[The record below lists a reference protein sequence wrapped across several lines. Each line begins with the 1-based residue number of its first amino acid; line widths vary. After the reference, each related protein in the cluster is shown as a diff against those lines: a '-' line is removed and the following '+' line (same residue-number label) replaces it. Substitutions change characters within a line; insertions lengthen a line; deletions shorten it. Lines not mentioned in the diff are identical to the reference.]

1 MFSSAQSTSTSNMVA
16 VGTGHSQLTGESK
29 DEYPKWLRLLR
40 IALNNM
46 RVLDTETDDK
56 VRVSMG
62 NTPIAQNYGKSRGV
76 VTQVMLDE
84 DEDGLRSSGF
94 KIGDTILRGTDRR
107 EYVKAIELRVRER
120 KHVIAT
126 IMLLAKVDSPL
137 YQVLSD
143 ASRACKD
150 PNALLEAAELFYNS
164 PCMATLLSIAND
176 ERVKLDKLREDHRVS
191 PLQSCRTLKQIGI
204 ETTAQFMSVFTTDQI
219 ETAEG
224 RLQALELFNFCRQ
237 IIDLE
242 RNQAILGDTNAM
254 QFINQYV
261 RGHKGSP
268 MDYDRA
274 GFWRDFD
281 AHLVVFHE
289 TPKRGSKNGRQNRVD
304 GGKLSSVTQGS
315 SSLTEEEA
323 ADLKT
328 MATLKSS
335 KPGTKKW
342 RNARAAACHA
352 LGFKTDEL
360 TKASDVKER
369 SVCFRMRDTGECIYG
384 SKCRYSHD
392 KAKLKEAKEAK
403 AKVSVFSVPE
413 ASKDSDFALMSTARG
428 AKRAKRSQRR
438 VSYQSETDSDDTAG
452 TAGPR
457 MIDWMI
463 EGDAFADLDRGA
475 TPTMNMMT
483 ATKKLKPEDR
493 A

>member
-1 MFSSAQSTSTSNMVA
+1 MVA

-29 DEYPKWLRLLR
+29 DEYQKWLRMLR
-40 IALNNM
+40 IALNHM

-76 VTQVMLDE
+76 VTQAMLDE

-120 KHVIAT
+120 KHVIAS

-143 ASRACKD
+143 ASRASKD
-150 PNALLEAAELFYNS
+150 PNALLEAAEMFYNS
-164 PCMATLLSIAND
+164 PCMATLLSIATD

-191 PLQSCRTLKQIGI
+191 PLPACRTLKQIGI
-204 ETTAQFMSVFTTDQI
+204 ESTAQFSSVFTAAQI
-219 ETAEG
+219 ESPEG
-224 RLQALELFNFCRQ
+224 KLQALELFNFCRQ
-237 IIDLE
+237 VIDLE
-242 RNQAILGDTNAM
+242 RIHATQSDTHVMA
-254 QFINQYV
+254 FINQYV

-268 MDYDRA
+268 LEYDRV
-274 GFWRDFD
+274 GFWRDLD

-289 TPKRGSKNGRQNRVD
+289 TPKRGPKNGRQNRAD
-304 GGKLSSVTQGS
+304 GGKLSSVIQGS
-315 SSLTEEEA
+315 SSLTEEDA

-328 MATLKSS
+328 MQTLKLA
-335 KPGTKKW
+335 KPGTRKW
-342 RNARAAACHA
+342 RTARAAACHA

-360 TKASDVKER
+360 GKDSEVKEK

-392 KAKLKEAKEAK
+392 KARLKDAKEAK

-428 AKRAKRSQRR
+428 AKRAKRSKRR
-438 VSYQSETDSDDTAG
+438 VSYQSDTESDDTAG
-452 TAGPR
+452 TTGPK
-457 MIDWMI
+457 MIDWLI
-463 EGDAFADLDRGA
+463 EGEWPADPDRGIDDLDRGA

-483 ATKKLKPEDR
+483 AAKKLKPEDR

>member
-16 VGTGHSQLTGESK
+16 VGTGQRLLTGTSK
-29 DEYPKWLRLLR
+29 DEYTRWLYTARST
-40 IALNNM
+40 LNQL
-46 RVLDTETDDK
+46 RVLDTEAGDK
-56 VRVSMG
+56 LKCSMG
-62 NTPIAQNYGKSRGV
+62 NPILPQNYGKKRGT
-76 VTQVMLDE
+76 VTAEMLDE
-84 DEDGLRSSGF
+84 DPGLRNAGL
-94 KIGDTILRGTDRR
+94 KVGDILLEGSDRR
-107 EYVKAIELRVRER
+107 EFVKAVEQRDRER
-120 KHVIAT
+120 KTVIST
-126 IMLLAKVDSPL
+126 ILLLAKAESPL
-137 YQVLSD
+137 FHVLSV
-143 ASRACKD
+143 ASKKSKD
-150 PNALLEAAELFYNS
+150 PNALLEAAELLFNS
-164 PCMATLLSIAND
+164 PCMATCLSIIAD
-176 ERVKLDKLREDHRVS
+176 ERTQIDRIQEDERIQPLPAQRAIHQVAIESKAHFLNIFTADQTDTPDGLLRIS
-191 PLQSCRTLKQIGI
+191 
-204 ETTAQFMSVFTTDQI
+204 
-219 ETAEG
+219 
-224 RLQALELFNFCRQ
+224 ELRNFCIQ
-237 IIDLE
+237 VIDLE
-242 RNQAILGDTNAM
+242 RAIAIQNDLQTVN
-254 QFINQYV
+254 FINYHV
-261 RGHKGSP
+261 RGHKGGP
-268 MDYDRA
+268 LDYDID
-274 GFWRDFD
+274 GFWRDID
-281 AHLVVFHE
+281 AHQVVFHQ
-289 TPKRGSKNGRQNRVD
+289 PKKAAKNGRQNRAD

-315 SSLTEEEA
+315 SSLTEEDA

-328 MATLKSS
+328 MQTLKSS

-342 RNARAAACHA
+342 RTARAAACHA

-392 KAKLKEAKEAK
+392 KARLKEAKEAK
-403 AKVSVFSVPE
+403 AKMSVFSVPE

-483 ATKKLKPEDR
+483 ATKKLKSEDR

>member
-16 VGTGHSQLTGESK
+16 VGSGHSQLTGDSK
-29 DEYPKWLRLLR
+29 DEYQKWLRMLR
-40 IALNNM
+40 IALNSM

-62 NTPIAQNYGKSRGV
+62 NAPLPQNYGKSRGV
-76 VTQVMLDE
+76 VTQEMLDG
-84 DEDGLRSSGF
+84 DTDGLRSSGF
-94 KIGDTILRGTDRR
+94 KIGDIILTGTDRR

-120 KHVIAT
+120 KHVIAS
-126 IMLLAKVDSPL
+126 ILLLAKVDSPL

-150 PNALLEAAELFYNS
+150 PNALLEAAEMFYNS
-164 PCMATLLSIAND
+164 PCMATLLSIATD
-176 ERVKLDKLREDHRVS
+176 ERVKLDQLRQDHRAS
-191 PLQSCRTLKQIGI
+191 PLSACRTLKQIGI
-204 ETTAQFMSVFTTDQI
+204 ETTAQFLSVFTADQI
-219 ETAEG
+219 DTAEG
-224 RLQALELFNFCRQ
+224 RLRALELLNFCRQ
-237 IIDLE
+237 VIDLE
-242 RNQAILGDTNAM
+242 RIQAIQSDTHVTA
-254 QFINQYV
+254 FINQYV

-268 MDYDRA
+268 MDYDRV
-274 GFWRDFD
+274 GFWRDLD

-289 TPKRGSKNGRQNRVD
+289 TPKRGPKNGRQNRAD

-342 RNARAAACHA
+342 RNARAAACNA
-352 LGFKTDEL
+352 LGLKPDEL
-360 TKASDVKER
+360 TKASDVKEK

-392 KAKLKEAKEAK
+392 KARLKEAKEAK

-428 AKRAKRSQRR
+428 TKRPKKSQRR
-438 VSYQSETDSDDTAG
+438 VSYQSDTDSDDTAG

-463 EGDAFADLDRGA
+463 EGDAYADLDRGA